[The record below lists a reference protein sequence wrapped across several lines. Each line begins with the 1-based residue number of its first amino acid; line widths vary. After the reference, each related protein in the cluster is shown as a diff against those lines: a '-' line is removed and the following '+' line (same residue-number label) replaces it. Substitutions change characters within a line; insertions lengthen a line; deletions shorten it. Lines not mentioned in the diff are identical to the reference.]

1 MEWFPMI
8 PYGEGVIID
17 NIDTGVWPES
27 KSFSDEGMCPVPSRW
42 RGICQLDNFICNRKL
57 IGARFF
63 SNGYE
68 SKFGK
73 LNKTLYTARDLFG
86 HGNGTA
92 KGGSPRAYVAAY
104 KEGSPKNPTCW
115 LGTIDLECTDA
126 DIMEAFEDA
135 ISDRVDVISCSLG
148 QPTPT
153 EFFEDG
159 ISIGASHAIV
169 NDRIV
174 LTGGGNAGPEP
185 GTGASLSTGLP
196 YKKFYSLINSID
208 AKVANATIEDAQ
220 LCKAGTIDPKKAKG
234 KILVCLLK
242 EVDGLSY
249 AEGSP
254 MAYMTRAKT
263 LLGLKPAPVIASLSS
278 KGPNPIQL
286 SILKPDI
293 TAPGVDILYA
303 WSKVF
308 SPTGFASD
316 NRRILY
322 NKGREL
328 LHLSLM
334 FLASL
339 AFSKDSIAIGVLLP

>member
-1 MEWFPMI
+1 
-8 PYGEGVIID
+8 
-17 NIDTGVWPES
+17 
-27 KSFSDEGMCPVPSRW
+27 
-42 RGICQLDNFICNRKL
+42 
-57 IGARFF
+57 
-63 SNGYE
+63 
-68 SKFGK
+68 
-73 LNKTLYTARDLFG
+73 
-86 HGNGTA
+86 
-92 KGGSPRAYVAAY
+92 
-104 KEGSPKNPTCW
+104 
-115 LGTIDLECTDA
+115 
-126 DIMEAFEDA
+126 MEAFEDA

-169 NDRIV
+169 NDRIM

-234 KILVCLLK
+234 KILVCLLKK